1 MNKII
6 LNIHLDVLDK
16 ERQELLETLAQ
27 SLKGLRG
34 KQAPFILG
42 GGTALALQI
51 AHRKSFDFDF
61 FSQSEIPKNLI
72 EKLSPIISIANI
84 SADTGDELTFFTKK
98 EIKIT
103 FLYYPFSHTFPLVTL
118 ENGLRLF
125 PIKDI
130 ATQKAYTIGRRGE
143 YRDYFD
149 LYTILKSKYI
159 SLPKLVSETK
169 KIYGSVFEEKIFLEQ
184 LVYFGDLL
192 NFDIVPANSK
202 SMPKPEEVKHFLE
215 VLVQDY
221 V

>member
-1 MNKII
+1 MMQSTSK
-6 LNIHLDVLDK
+6 IHLDVLDK
-16 ERQELLETLAQ
+16 RRQILLEKLLPLA
-27 SLKGLRG
+27 RDEN
-34 KQAPFILG
+34 FILG
-42 GGTALALQI
+42 GGTTLALQI

-130 ATQKAYTIGRRGE
+130 ATQK
-143 YRDYFD
+143 
-149 LYTILKSKYI
+149 
-159 SLPKLVSETK
+159 
-169 KIYGSVFEEKIFLEQ
+169 
-184 LVYFGDLL
+184 
-192 NFDIVPANSK
+192 
-202 SMPKPEEVKHFLE
+202 
-215 VLVQDY
+215 
-221 V
+221 